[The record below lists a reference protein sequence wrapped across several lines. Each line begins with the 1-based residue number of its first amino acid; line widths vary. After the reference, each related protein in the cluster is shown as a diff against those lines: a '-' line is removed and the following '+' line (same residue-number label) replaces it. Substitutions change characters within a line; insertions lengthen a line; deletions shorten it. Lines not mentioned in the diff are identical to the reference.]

1 MGISLVNMQA
11 DIMIAASS
19 YVMPYHYHAILYYA
33 CENRTPCLDMNQRQG
48 FGNVI
53 DYVNDLH
60 FVAFLLQPLY
70 KRSTPELGNTTFYK
84 TTHLRQHQSSKHEH
98 VVPFRQV
105 EQNLSKDNIKN
116 GCGKRA
122 KTLETYP
129 W

>member
-60 FVAFLLQPLY
+60 FVAFLLQPL
-70 KRSTPELGNTTFYK
+70 
-84 TTHLRQHQSSKHEH
+84 
-98 VVPFRQV
+98 
-105 EQNLSKDNIKN
+105 
-116 GCGKRA
+116 
-122 KTLETYP
+122 
-129 W
+129 